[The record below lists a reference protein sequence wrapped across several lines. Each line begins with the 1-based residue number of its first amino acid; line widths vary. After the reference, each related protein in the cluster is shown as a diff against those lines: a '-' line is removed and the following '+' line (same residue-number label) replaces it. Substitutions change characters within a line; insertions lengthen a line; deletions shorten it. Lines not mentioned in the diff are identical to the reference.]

1 MSVCLLYD
9 FRVFYIL
16 YARPKKHK
24 SSFIIQA
31 QPSRGTIRDKAVRIH
46 KCPWVSCP
54 PSWSVVFFFFR
65 YDHSHRRKSSKISEI
80 MSTPERAPDH
90 DARDRLREPIGVREV
105 LEIVGGEVM
114 EEIPYMK
121 RATEVWKKM
130 NEVSVRTLFTKKKLT
145 LTVLRTRRPIERQ
158 PSLCDRPQMTF
169 CWQFAPG
176 KHLMVSLRRGIS
188 SLGTFSGMYNE
199 VLRLT
204 KAF

>member
-1 MSVCLLYD
+1 
-9 FRVFYIL
+9 
-16 YARPKKHK
+16 
-24 SSFIIQA
+24 
-31 QPSRGTIRDKAVRIH
+31 
-46 KCPWVSCP
+46 
-54 PSWSVVFFFFR
+54 
-65 YDHSHRRKSSKISEI
+65 

-158 PSLCDRPQMTF
+158 PSLSDRPQMTF
-169 CWQFAPG
+169 CWQSAPG
-176 KHLMVSLRRGIS
+176 KHLMVSRRRGIS